1 MSTKKSARDGARL
14 PCANAKRAGGVYEH
28 LDLMAIKLSFF
39 GAAGCVTGAAFLLE
53 AGKARVLVDCGMF
66 QGSKTLKALN
76 YEPFPFDASSLN
88 AVLLTHAHVDH
99 SGLLPKLALA
109 GFQARIF
116 ATEGTIELCRVML
129 RDAGAIQE
137 MEVEALNRRQRRRG
151 HGELAPIFTAGDAD
165 ETMTLFHQV
174 ALKDWTDVAPGVRA
188 RWWNAGHILG
198 AASIEVEADGK
209 TMLFS
214 GDLGPGGRDF
224 ALDPEGPE
232 GVDYLVVE
240 STYGDVERAITPSPE
255 ARRKALAAEML
266 AAHAAGGPLL
276 IPAFAVERT
285 QELIVDLLE
294 VMESGEGP
302 HGPIFLDSPLG
313 IRASDIFLRHGRFD
327 NGEHPFATL
336 KASPWLRYT
345 ESVNESRAIERVHGW
360 HVIIASSGM
369 CDAGRV
375 RHHLKRLLWQSNAT
389 VLLTGYQAI
398 GTLGR
403 LLQEGKTAI
412 RIQGE
417 DLHVAA
423 RIRSIDVYSG
433 HADAMGLTA
442 WVRARKPKGPIFLV
456 HGEPKNRQ
464 GLKRRLE
471 ALGFANVIEPPLDAC
486 YDLAESAAKMKIAS
500 ATSPRLA
507 ADAAAR
513 LDWHNQ
519 RSEFLARLN
528 ASLDQAGDDKAR
540 EAIIA
545 KLAGALAPN
554 QDAEAH
560 TS

>member
-1 MSTKKSARDGARL
+1 
-14 PCANAKRAGGVYEH
+14 
-28 LDLMAIKLSFF
+28 MALKLSFH
-39 GAAGCVTGAAFLLE
+39 GAAGCVTGACFLLQT
-53 AGKARVLVDCGMF
+53 AKARMLVDCGMF

-76 YEPFPFDASSLN
+76 YEPFPFDPSSLD

-109 GFQARIF
+109 GFKARVF

-137 MEVEALNRRQRRRG
+137 MEVEALNRRQRRHGR
-151 HGELAPIFTAGDAD
+151 GELRPIFTAADAD
-165 ETMTLFHQV
+165 ETMTLFQRV
-174 ALKDWTDVAPGVRA
+174 ELMDWIDLSPGVRA

-198 AASIEVEADGK
+198 AASIEIEADGERI
-209 TMLFS
+209 LFS
-214 GDLGPGGRDF
+214 GDVGPGGRDF
-224 ALDPEGPE
+224 AQDPEGPE
-232 GVDYLVVE
+232 TVDYLVVE
-240 STYGDVERAITPSPE
+240 STYGDVERAVSLTPE

-276 IPAFAVERT
+276 IPAFAIERT
-285 QELIVDLLE
+285 QELIIDLLE
-294 VMESGEGP
+294 LMENGEGP
-302 HGPIFLDSPLG
+302 RGPIFLDSPLG

-327 NGEHPFATL
+327 NGEHPFAKL

-345 ESVNESRAIERVHGW
+345 ESVNESRAIERVRGW

-375 RHHLKRLLWQSNAT
+375 RHHLKRLLWRRDAT

-403 LLQEGKTAI
+403 LLQEGRTAV

-433 HADAMGLTA
+433 HADANGLTA
-442 WVRARKPKGPIFLV
+442 WIKARQPTGPIFLV
-456 HGEPKNRQ
+456 HGEPNSRE

-471 ALGFANVIEPPLDAC
+471 ALAFKHVIEPELDAR
-486 YDLAESAAKMKIAS
+486 YNLVKGEISALKPAKA
-500 ATSPRLA
+500 RLA
-507 ADAAAR
+507 AEAAAQ

-528 ASLDQAGDDKAR
+528 ASLDRAADDKAR

-545 KLAGALAPN
+545 KLAQALGPDQGVHATPG
-554 QDAEAH
+554 
-560 TS
+560 